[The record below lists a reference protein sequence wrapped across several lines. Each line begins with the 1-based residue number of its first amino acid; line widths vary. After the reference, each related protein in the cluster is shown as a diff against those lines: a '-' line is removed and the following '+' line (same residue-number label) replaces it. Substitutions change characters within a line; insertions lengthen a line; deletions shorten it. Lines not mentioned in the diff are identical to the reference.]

1 MKNINSAQKHLLKE
15 TQLLVHKMLSS
26 VAGNHGQAVALRAMT
41 LNLFCMLHVD
51 NFGCINLNLVMVL
64 LNWYRYLPLVL
75 AKTTGINSNFG
86 LNTKCNQQ

>member
-1 MKNINSAQKHLLKE
+1 MKNINSAQKHLLKL

-75 AKTTGINSNFG
+75 AKSQKLPVLIQI
-86 LNTKCNQQ
+86 LD

>member
-64 LNWYRYLPLVL
+64 LNWYRYRPLVL

-86 LNTKCNQQ
+86 LNTKCN